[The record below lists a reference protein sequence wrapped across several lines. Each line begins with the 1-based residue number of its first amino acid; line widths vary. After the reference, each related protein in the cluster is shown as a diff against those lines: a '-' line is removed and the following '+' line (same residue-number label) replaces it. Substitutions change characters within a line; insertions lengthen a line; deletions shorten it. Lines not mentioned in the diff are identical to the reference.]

1 MSRSTGSALI
11 AASRDDQFA
20 LEFEALGQGAL
31 TKAVLDGLAG
41 AASGGDD
48 EITVG
53 ELKSYVESA
62 LPRLTEEHVGQPQ
75 FPTGFTFGQD
85 FPVGLR

>member
-1 MSRSTGSALI
+1 SRATGSALI

-20 LEFEALGQGAL
+20 QEFAALGQGAL
-31 TKAVLDGLAG
+31 TRAVLDGLGG
-41 AASGGDD
+41 AASGDDD

-53 ELKSYVESA
+53 ELKSYVENAVPA
-62 LPRLTEEHVGQPQ
+62 LTAEHTGQAQ
-75 FPTGFTFGQD
+75 YPTGFVFGQD